1 MSIIPPPINI
11 VGDEVPCTR
20 CGYSLRGLAIVGK
33 CPECGWPV
41 EASLNGNLLRYA
53 SPDYLEKLQR
63 GIVIVLSSVIAQLVL
78 GLLMMVVV
86 FAGIAMMAAAGGP
99 GGAPPGAFPGAAGAV
114 MTWVVVLGTM
124 LGTLISLASA
134 FGYWMLTTP
143 DAAASTS
150 EQTVTARKLVRASV
164 VASFVI
170 GLASSALQVLEPALA
185 TGNPGPTPIPMLLQL
200 LEALFSL
207 LATAATAVHFFAM
220 MRYVRWLAGRVP
232 DAGMVQQTRLYI
244 WLLPLLTIVGMM
256 CFGLGPLVAM
266 VLYLVMLWNLR
277 KQIVACHRL
286 ALTIGT

>member
-1 MSIIPPPINI
+1 MSITPPPIQT
-11 VGDEVPCTR
+11 VGEEVPCTR

-53 SPDYLEKLQR
+53 SPDYLQKLQR

-78 GLLMMVVV
+78 GLVIMIVM
-86 FAGIAMMAAAGGP
+86 FAGIAMMAAAGGAG
-99 GGAPPGAFPGAAGAV
+99 GGAAPGAAGAAL
-114 MTWVVVLGTM
+114 TWAVVLATM

-134 FGYWMLTTP
+134 LGYWMLTTP

-170 GLASSALQVLEPALA
+170 GMASSALQVLEPALA
-185 TGNPGPTPIPMLLQL
+185 TGNPGPTPIPMT
-200 LEALFSL
+200 LEVLNALFSL
-207 LATAATAVHFFAM
+207 LATVAMAVQFFAM

-232 DAGMVQQTRLYI
+232 DEGLVQQTRVYI
-244 WLLPLLTIVGMM
+244 WLLPVLTIVGMM
-256 CFGLGPLVAM
+256 CIGLGPLVAM
-266 VLYLVMLWNLR
+266 VLYLVMLWSLR
-277 KQIVACHRL
+277 KQIVACQKL